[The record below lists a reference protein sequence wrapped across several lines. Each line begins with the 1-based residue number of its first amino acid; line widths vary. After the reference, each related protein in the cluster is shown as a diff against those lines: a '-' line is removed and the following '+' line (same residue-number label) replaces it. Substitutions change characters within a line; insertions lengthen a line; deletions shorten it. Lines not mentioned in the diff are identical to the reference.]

1 MTTIEGDTD
10 RVPPTTDTG
19 ALFDTALTMAAAAKR
34 GNVTAWAEAKSARH
48 DPDALA
54 FLNSVLLGV
63 LIENDAVRRGVHPA
77 DVWAQL
83 RRGGLDEFG

>member
-1 MTTIEGDTD
+1 MTDL
-10 RVPPTTDTG
+10 TTTRPASDAA
-19 ALFDTALTMAAAAKR
+19 ALFETALEMASAAKR
-34 GNVTAWAEAKSARH
+34 GNVARWAEVKSARH

-63 LIENDAVRRGVHPA
+63 LIENDAVRRGVHPT

-83 RRGGLDEFG
+83 RAGGLDEFG

>member
-1 MTTIEGDTD
+1 MTELADERT
-10 RVPPTTDTG
+10 TTDTD
-19 ALFDTALTMAAAAKR
+19 ALFEAALAMAAAAKR
-34 GNVTAWAEAKSARH
+34 GNVTAWTQAKRGRH

-63 LIENDAVRRGVHPA
+63 LIENDAVRRGVHPT

-83 RRGGLDEFG
+83 RAGGLDEFG

>member
-1 MTTIEGDTD
+1 MTMIENDTD
-10 RVPPTTDTG
+10 RMPPTTDTG

>member
-1 MTTIEGDTD
+1 MTALMDD
-10 RVPPTTDTG
+10 PSQALPHTDTR
-19 ALFDTALTMAAAAKR
+19 ALFETALTMAAAAKR
-34 GNVTAWAEAKSARH
+34 GNVTAWAEAKCARH

-83 RRGGLDEFG
+83 RAGGLDEFG